1 MQLKLFV
8 KVFVYT
14 FSTLIV
20 IIMGIIVTHNFVRD
34 GRPFE
39 KPVVAVAKDKSV
51 KPIPAAPVK
60 KPSNSSGTIKSSSS
74 GEKNVEEKQE
84 YKVEIINCT
93 GQEQVGEDLKASLE
107 ANGFTV
113 VLKYSSRIKGDTVIT
128 ERNKKNAGQKVLELL
143 KVGRVYK
150 EYQKEPYFDAIIEIG
165 IDFAP

>member
-1 MQLKLFV
+1 MQLKLFI
-8 KVFVYT
+8 KVFAYS

-20 IIMGIIVTHNFVRD
+20 IIMGIIVTRNFIRD

-74 GEKNVEEKQE
+74 GEKTAEKQE
-84 YKVEIINCT
+84 YKVELINCT

-143 KVGRVYK
+143 KVGKVYK